1 MNNPIVARR
10 NFVNAM
16 FVGIALVMTGIALI
30 WLFLILGGLV
40 INGVSSLNADMFLK
54 STPPPGSTGGLQN
67 AIIGSL
73 MMTGVGMLI
82 ATPIGLL
89 AGAYLSEYGRG
100 SKLSD
105 IIRFVNDILL
115 SAPSIMI
122 GLFVYTIAVAP
133 FHHFS
138 GWAGSIA
145 LAIIAIPILVRT
157 TENIM
162 RLVPDTLREAAYALG
177 APKWMVTIKIVQKS
191 VYEGLLTGV
200 LLALARVSGET
211 APLLF
216 TALNNQ
222 FLSFNMSD
230 SLSSLPVVIFQ
241 FAMSPYADWRT
252 LAWGGAFLITVSVLF
267 LNIVSRLLI
276 PQKGQA

>member
-1 MNNPIVARR
+1 MNNNIVSRR
-10 NFVNAM
+10 HFINAI
-16 FVGIALVMTGIALI
+16 FVGIALIMTGIALV
-30 WLFLILGGLV
+30 WLFLILGSLV
-40 INGVSSLNADMFLK
+40 INGVSALNADMFLK
-54 STPPPGSTGGLQN
+54 STPPPGSSGGLLN
-67 AIIGSL
+67 AIVGSL

-105 IIRFVNDILL
+105 MIRFVNDILL

-122 GLFVYTIAVAP
+122 GLFVYTVAVAP
-133 FHHFS
+133 FRHFS

-177 APKWMVTIKIVQKS
+177 APKWMVTLKIVQKS

-267 LNIVSRLLI
+267 LNVASRLLI

>member
-1 MNNPIVARR
+1 
-10 NFVNAM
+10 
-16 FVGIALVMTGIALI
+16 
-30 WLFLILGGLV
+30 
-40 INGVSSLNADMFLK
+40 
-54 STPPPGSTGGLQN
+54 
-67 AIIGSL
+67 
-73 MMTGVGMLI
+73 
-82 ATPIGLL
+82 
-89 AGAYLSEYGRG
+89 
-100 SKLSD
+100 
-105 IIRFVNDILL
+105 
-115 SAPSIMI
+115 
-122 GLFVYTIAVAP
+122 
-133 FHHFS
+133 
-138 GWAGSIA
+138 
-145 LAIIAIPILVRT
+145 
-157 TENIM
+157 M

-177 APKWMVTIKIVQKS
+177 APKWMVTLKIVQKS

-267 LNIVSRLLI
+267 LNVASRLLI

>member
-1 MNNPIVARR
+1 MNNNIVSRR
-10 NFVNAM
+10 HFINAV
-16 FVGIALVMTGIALI
+16 FVGIALVMTGIALV
-30 WLFLILGGLV
+30 WLFLILGSLV
-40 INGVSSLNADMFLK
+40 INGVSALNADMFLK
-54 STPPPGSTGGLQN
+54 STPPPGSTGGLLN
-67 AIIGSL
+67 AIVGSL

-105 IIRFVNDILL
+105 MIRFVNDILL

-122 GLFVYTIAVAP
+122 GLFVYTVAVAP
-133 FHHFS
+133 FRHFS

-267 LNIVSRLLI
+267 LNIASRLLI

>member
-1 MNNPIVARR
+1 MNNNIVSRR
-10 NFVNAM
+10 HFINAV
-16 FVGIALVMTGIALI
+16 FVGIALIMTGIALV
-30 WLFLILGGLV
+30 WLFLILGSLV
-40 INGVSSLNADMFLK
+40 INGVSALNADMFLK
-54 STPPPGSTGGLQN
+54 STPPPGSTGGLLN
-67 AIIGSL
+67 AIVGSL

-105 IIRFVNDILL
+105 MIRFVNDILL

-122 GLFVYTIAVAP
+122 GLFVYTVAVAP
-133 FHHFS
+133 FRHFS

-267 LNIVSRLLI
+267 LNIASRLLI

>member
-1 MNNPIVARR
+1 MNNNIVSRR
-10 NFVNAM
+10 HFINAI
-16 FVGIALVMTGIALI
+16 FVGIALIMTGIALV
-30 WLFLILGGLV
+30 WLFLILGSLV
-40 INGVSSLNADMFLK
+40 INGVSALNADMFLK
-54 STPPPGSTGGLQN
+54 STPPPGSTGGLLN
-67 AIIGSL
+67 AIVGSL

-105 IIRFVNDILL
+105 MIRFVNDILL

-122 GLFVYTIAVAP
+122 GLFVYTVAVAP
-133 FHHFS
+133 FRHFS

-177 APKWMVTIKIVQKS
+177 APKWMVTLKIVQKS

-267 LNIVSRLLI
+267 LNVASRLLI